1 MIFCFYV
8 FLSDV
13 WRHGVGGYPD
23 CVDTVF
29 EAHLWGDK
37 KTGFWEEAGRMNG
50 GRMILSDV
58 EAVDADAADT
68 TLGKHE
74 VDIHVVAVF

>member
-1 MIFCFYV
+1 M
-8 FLSDV
+8 SDV
-13 WRHGVGGYPD
+13 WRHGVGGPPD
-23 CVDTVF
+23 CVTTVY

-37 KTGFWEEAGRMNG
+37 KTGFCEEAGRMNG

-68 TLGKHE
+68 ALGKHE